1 MASELSEAVSLPFL
15 SVNRLATLP
24 RIDCSSGPLNHFS
37 SKGEGRK
44 FLHTGCT
51 GRIQVQRE
59 VQATVEPGSY
69 HYQSSS
75 AGIAGLHHSS
85 VCSFCLPLWP
95 TCCVSAPASLS
106 LSAPSPALCR
116 TVSCSTLHLLVAS
129 ACLPIFFHAAKGQC
143 MHCPHGP
150 VVDKHAETPPHGPRP
165 LGSRRIRPPLSI
177 SLSLSL
183 ACLGYGD
190 RMSPGPEAY
199 PPQLATVC
207 LHSPFVGHD
216 VPPNQ
221 PVRTRKEDPS

>member
-129 ACLPIFFHAAKGQC
+129 ACLPIFFHAAKGI
-143 MHCPHGP
+143 H
-150 VVDKHAETPPHGPRP
+150 
-165 LGSRRIRPPLSI
+165 IRAFSH
-177 SLSLSL
+177 SLSASLRFSLFSAVILPLLTRLS
-183 ACLGYGD
+183 
-190 RMSPGPEAY
+190 
-199 PPQLATVC
+199 PQL
-207 LHSPFVGHD
+207 
-216 VPPNQ
+216 Q
-221 PVRTRKEDPS
+221 YRTLCQMVKEDEFRHRDRESSLHRKAMRLSSCK